1 MYSVKTSNIYGNV
14 KYTHQY
20 FICLGFIQ
28 YNIMQNFWKIKTLAW
43 TLGPPIQT
51 GLIFLSLNLVT
62 SAKALLLGKIIHPK
76 VSGIR
81 MWPSLAAVGM
91 ILYTSHLYRT
101 QVYKLTSS
109 SKIFYMAQSI
119 ESLAQ
124 YWIWEHLVIISFG
137 EGNGNPLQY
146 SCLKNSMDSGAW
158 WDANHRV
165 TQSRPRLKQLSM
177 HACIGEGNGNPL
189 QYSCL

>member
-1 MYSVKTSNIYGNV
+1 
-14 KYTHQY
+14 
-20 FICLGFIQ
+20 
-28 YNIMQNFWKIKTLAW
+28 
-43 TLGPPIQT
+43 
-51 GLIFLSLNLVT
+51 
-62 SAKALLLGKIIHPK
+62 
-76 VSGIR
+76 
-81 MWPSLAAVGM
+81 M

-158 WDANHRV
+158 WAANHRV
-165 TQSRPRLKQLSM
+165 TQSWTRLKQLSM

-189 QYSCL
+189 QYSFLENPRDRGAWWAAVYGVAQSWTRLRRLSSSSNRFMYFWFSDNFIGIKINLFFKGKSAQVTENNKKCILGG